1 MNKSRKEQEWSNGT
15 KTMLKHLQ
23 KFVDDHCDPI
33 NTVKHRKLRQKLNK
47 HNILWFRQSDFRSK

>member
-1 MNKSRKEQEWSNGT
+1 MDKSRKEQEWSNGT

-47 HNILWFRQSDFRSK
+47 HNILWFR